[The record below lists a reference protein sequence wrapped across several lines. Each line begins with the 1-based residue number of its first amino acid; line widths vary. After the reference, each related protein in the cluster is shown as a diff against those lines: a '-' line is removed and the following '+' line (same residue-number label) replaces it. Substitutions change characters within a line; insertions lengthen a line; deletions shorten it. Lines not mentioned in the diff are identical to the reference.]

1 MFSVRR
7 LVLVACMALG
17 VLAAPGLV
25 AATEPNTPPDGT
37 PGSSQ
42 CQLDGLSF
50 TNGLK
55 ISPSFSPH
63 IYHYTCSCDT
73 FSSGAAFTTV
83 VRPHMYDSGSSAEI
97 TFNGVRYN
105 FRDTNNAISNLQNVA
120 QSPRAQS
127 DPLTFRSGN
136 NQIIVGVGCNGLGMP
151 VPCYYEYFITCD
163 KPAPNQPGDGSVI
176 GDPQFVGLRGQ
187 NYQVHGVS
195 GEIYNIVSDSD
206 LQYNSRFVF
215 LEKGECPVVDGRKQ
229 KSCWSHP
236 GSYLGELGLKT
247 KSGDRIHL
255 ITGSAKYGFESVSVN
270 DKEILVGETVLLADN
285 MGSVSRNSTH
295 LASVQVG
302 NWDFAFENS
311 DMFVNQRVRV
321 LDSRALR
328 SHGLLGQTWRSATYP
343 NAIKYI
349 QGTVDDYVIRDN
361 DIFGDNFV
369 FNAFN

>member
-1 MFSVRR
+1 MFSLRR
-7 LVLVACMALG
+7 LLLVGCVALG
-17 VLAAPGLV
+17 LASSLPTLV
-25 AATEPNTPPDGT
+25 SATEPNTPRDGT

-42 CQLDGLSF
+42 CLLDGLAFS
-50 TNGLK
+50 NGLK
-55 ISPSFSPH
+55 ISPSFNPA
-63 IYHYTCSCDT
+63 IYHYTCSCDSLT
-73 FSSGAAFTTV
+73 AGADFSTV

-97 TFNGVRYN
+97 TFNGARIN
-105 FRDTNNAISNLQNVA
+105 LRDTNNAISNFQNVA
-120 QSPRAQS
+120 ASPRIQS
-127 DPLTFRSGN
+127 DTLTFRTGTN
-136 NQIIVGVGCNGLGMP
+136 TIVVGVACNGLGMP
-151 VPCYYEYFITCD
+151 VPCYYQYTITCD
-163 KPAPNQPGDGSVI
+163 KAGKPDGGSVI

-187 NYQVHGVS
+187 SFQVHGVS

-215 LEKGECPVVDGRKQ
+215 LSKGECPVVNGRKQ

-247 KSGDRIHL
+247 KAGDRIHL
-255 ITGSAKYGFESVSVN
+255 ITGNAKYGFESVTVN
-270 DKEILVGETVLLADN
+270 DKEVLVGETVLLADN
-285 MGSVSRNSTH
+285 AGAVSRNSTH

-321 LDSRALR
+321 LDSRSLR
-328 SHGLLGQTWRSATYP
+328 SHGLLGQTWREATYP
-343 NAIKYI
+343 NAIKFI

-369 FNAFN
+369 FNSFN